1 MKSRRFIASSLDCAL
16 LRLLDEAWL
25 SRARN
30 MEHLASDF
38 HHETPVAMQKARPS
52 REGRAFLMLLKA

>member
-1 MKSRRFIASSLDCAL
+1 VTLMKSRRFIEFSLDCAL

-38 HHETPVAMQKARPS
+38 HHETPVAM
-52 REGRAFLMLLKA
+52 